1 MKDMETQ
8 TKVEVDFH
16 LTPDGEHTAALI
28 EDLGGRS
35 VVPGQRLIATDGD
48 VSHWAVV
55 DTIDNANGL
64 LSLRI
69 LWDEAV
75 PVA

>member
-1 MKDMETQ
+1 MNDMEMQ
-8 TKVEVDFH
+8 TTVEVDFH
-16 LTPDGEHTAALI
+16 LTPDGEHTAAFI

-35 VVPGQRLIATDGD
+35 VTPGQRLVATDGD

-55 DTIDNANGL
+55 DAVDNVSGL